1 MKYPLLSFGAGI
13 DDPAAFELA
22 EFRDRP
28 SFLTNKF
35 KTFAAN
41 FDWDV
46 ADRFKLLG
54 GGFYRQFDF
63 DTIGYR
69 RDSSYCAAFTCAPG
83 TNGLPVTGDIAEIFE
98 LGKACQ
104 PSGNTNAWVVPDLDA
119 GRSEEPTY
127 ELQSLMRISSAVFF
141 LKQKQTPY
149 T

>member
-1 MKYPLLSFGAGI
+1 MRISDWSSDVCSSDL
-13 DDPAAFELA
+13 
-22 EFRDRP
+22 FRDRP

-41 FDWDV
+41 LDWAV

-83 TNGLPVTGDIAEIFE
+83 THGLPVTGRSDDSRV
-98 LGKACQ
+98 GKKF
-104 PSGNTNAWVVPDLDA
+104 V
-119 GRSEEPTY
+119 SEDKP
-127 ELQSLMRISSAVFF
+127 LWS
-141 LKQKQTPY
+141 P
-149 T
+149 

>member
-83 TNGLPVTGDIAEIFE
+83 
-98 LGKACQ
+98 
-104 PSGNTNAWVVPDLDA
+104 
-119 GRSEEPTY
+119 RSEEHTS
-127 ELQSLMRISSAVFF
+127 ELQSLMRISYAVFC
-141 LKQKQTPY
+141 LKKQT
-149 T
+149 